1 MCSHSHSHSHI
12 RRRYLGCQ
20 CTRSSPFGVQTS
32 SYIPFVSSSMEDG
45 FIAIISSFGNVATK
59 PLRFIGGGVW
69 CNVYHQSLV
78 VFINIYN
85 IYRVNIITTL
95 SADLCVV
102 DNKLL
107 VQITFNGPKQLP
119 AFCCFLSFRSCL
131 VIFFHYLID
140 TSFMSLAVT

>member
-1 MCSHSHSHSHI
+1 MCSHSHSHI

-78 VFINIYN
+78 VLII

-102 DNKLL
+102 D
-107 VQITFNGPKQLP
+107 VCYCYFFSFNGPKQLP
-119 AFCCFLSFRSCL
+119 AFCCFLSWL